1 MPFYDRIHAQLQKC
15 RKEGYYRE
23 LPLVTFNQDRILV
36 DSDPCIDLS
45 SNDYLGIARDP
56 DFFRT
61 FLDTFTDTEGS
72 GSEYAEYLLLSS
84 VRMGSTGSRL
94 ITGNQTP
101 YAYCEDLLASLYN
114 GSVACLCDTHK
125 SDPAKAQ
132 QEIAYLFADDLA
144 SAPDMPM
151 VEGDS
156 FTANTSL
163 EPALV
168 SSGGSGDLAS
178 HAPHGAHTQHAHQP
192 QHTRLMHHGAGEV
205 SASSPQQQGRWRGE
219 PANTAED
226 APQPTLT
233 TSQSGFSGGAA
244 SGEARGLEV
253 PLAPEPELRHTR
265 KCLYFNSGYG
275 ANVGVISTLFSKH
288 DLLLVDRLSH
298 ASLIDGMMQSKAK
311 ALRYA
316 HNDMG
321 HLEALIEKNYKH
333 YDNVVI
339 ITEAIFSVDGD
350 FAALSEI
357 VSLKARY
364 PNVLIYVD
372 DSHGFGLYGEDGLGL
387 CTEFNV
393 VEHVDFLV
401 AALSKAIGSQG
412 AFLLCA
418 AEVKDYLVNFM
429 RPLIF
434 STALPPINVTFSMYV
449 VGLLKTSAMQNKR
462 EYVHKI
468 SSYLHTNLLEIGI
481 KPSQSH
487 IQPLL
492 TANSDKA
499 LLAARSLRREGVLA
513 MPLRYPTVPHKQA
526 RLRLALSSNVRMN
539 DVDHI
544 IRIIK
549 HYRHLFECS
558 SD

>member
-15 RKEGYYRE
+15 REEGYYRE
-23 LPLVTFNQDRILV
+23 LPLVTFNQDRILL

-61 FLDTFTDTEGS
+61 FLETFTDTEGS

-114 GSVACLCDTHK
+114 GSVACVCNTHK

-132 QEIAYLFADDLA
+132 QEIAYLFADDLE
-144 SAPDMPM
+144 SAPAMDMA
-151 VEGDS
+151 EGES
-156 FTANTSL
+156 FTENTSL
-163 EPALV
+163 ESARV
-168 SSGGSGDLAS
+168 SGGGGALAP
-178 HAPHGAHTQHAHQP
+178 HAPHVPHTQHAHQP
-192 QHTRLMHHGAGEV
+192 QHTRLMRHGAGDV
-205 SASSPQQQGRWRGE
+205 SAASPKPTPTTPQG
-219 PANTAED
+219 
-226 APQPTLT
+226 
-233 TSQSGFSGGAA
+233 GFSGGAT
-244 SGEARGLEV
+244 GKTRGLNV
-253 PLAPEPELRHTR
+253 PLAPESESMHTR
-265 KCLYFNSGYG
+265 KCLYFNSGYE

-468 SSYLHTNLLEIGI
+468 SSYLHTNLLEMGI

-492 TANSDKA
+492 TSNSDKA
-499 LLAARSLRREGVLA
+499 VLAARSLRREGVLA

-526 RLRLALSSNVRMN
+526 RLRLALSSNVRM
-539 DVDHI
+539 DDIDHI
-544 IRIIK
+544 TRVIK
-549 HYRHLFECS
+549 HHRHLFEGS
-558 SD
+558 SE

>member
-192 QHTRLMHHGAGEV
+192 QHTRLMHHGAGKV

-253 PLAPEPELRHTR
+253 P
-265 KCLYFNSGYG
+265 
-275 ANVGVISTLFSKH
+275 
-288 DLLLVDRLSH
+288 
-298 ASLIDGMMQSKAK
+298 
-311 ALRYA
+311 
-316 HNDMG
+316 
-321 HLEALIEKNYKH
+321 
-333 YDNVVI
+333 
-339 ITEAIFSVDGD
+339 
-350 FAALSEI
+350 
-357 VSLKARY
+357 
-364 PNVLIYVD
+364 
-372 DSHGFGLYGEDGLGL
+372 
-387 CTEFNV
+387 
-393 VEHVDFLV
+393 
-401 AALSKAIGSQG
+401 
-412 AFLLCA
+412 
-418 AEVKDYLVNFM
+418 
-429 RPLIF
+429 
-434 STALPPINVTFSMYV
+434 
-449 VGLLKTSAMQNKR
+449 
-462 EYVHKI
+462 
-468 SSYLHTNLLEIGI
+468 
-481 KPSQSH
+481 
-487 IQPLL
+487 
-492 TANSDKA
+492 
-499 LLAARSLRREGVLA
+499 
-513 MPLRYPTVPHKQA
+513 
-526 RLRLALSSNVRMN
+526 
-539 DVDHI
+539 
-544 IRIIK
+544 
-549 HYRHLFECS
+549 
-558 SD
+558 